1 MVFFQANR
9 IKAWL
14 EQQEL
19 LVLQE
24 QQLVQKLRQR
34 QGLRLEQ
41 QEQQELLV
49 LQQQLGLLQEQELLL
64 FYRKQPKQ
72 QQRSQLPKREIC
84 SFLKTKV
91 SDEKF
96 PEIIQAACCEDLA
109 ISIRTLIA
117 SGRIIQC
124 KTQQTRVNPDAS

>member
-1 MVFFQANR
+1 MAFFQANR

-24 QQLVQKLRQR
+24 
-34 QGLRLEQ
+34 
-41 QEQQELLV
+41 
-49 LQQQLGLLQEQELLL
+49 QQLGLLQEQELLL

-96 PEIIQAACCEDLA
+96 PEIIHAASYKDLA
-109 ISIRTLIA
+109 TSIRTLIA

-124 KTQQTRVNPDAS
+124 ESQ

>member
-24 QQLVQKLRQR
+24 PRLEQKLHQQ

-41 QEQQELLV
+41 QELLV
-49 LQQQLGLLQEQELLL
+49 LQEPRLVLLQEQELLL

-96 PEIIQAACCEDLA
+96 PEIIHAASYKDLA

-124 KTQQTRVNPDAS
+124 ETQ